1 MEICFYIDLD
11 QTRGGGRL
19 QSDFGSISVVR
30 FPDELLALQQ
40 AIDFRIQRIEC
51 RLNVTLFSPKA

>member
-40 AIDFRIQRIEC
+40 AIDFRVHVEIIHIFRV
-51 RLNVTLFSPKA
+51 LVFT